1 VVTPQ
6 SPGRATASGR
16 SVHRR
21 HGDNGF
27 QGMVRAQFVQ
37 PQDFLKETY
46 RQQGV
51 DLIAELAQQ
60 GGGWFVITS
69 PGPTIADLID
79 TGRRFE
85 RMALRAREYGLG
97 IHPMTQMLE
106 EKQGIEQIAGSHG
119 SGFYPQFVLRVGYLE
134 TYPQPVSLR
143 RPVDWFVTK

>member
-1 VVTPQ
+1 
-6 SPGRATASGR
+6 
-16 SVHRR
+16 
-21 HGDNGF
+21 
-27 QGMVRAQFVQ
+27 
-37 PQDFLKETY
+37 
-46 RQQGV
+46 
-51 DLIAELAQQ
+51 
-60 GGGWFVITS
+60 
-69 PGPTIADLID
+69 LID